1 MAGLDD
7 LLNQIP
13 TQEIAA
19 KLGADEGEVNSAVQ
33 QLVPLLVG
41 SLQHNA
47 QDPEHAATIETDAA
61 DQEGGRSLRRPPTSR
76 APEESADQDGGRSVR
91 FARAGCAPEESADQD
106 GGRSVRF
113 ARTGRAP
120 EESADQDGGRSAQRT
135 PQNAAPAAPSR
146 QRHKPA
152 S

>member
-1 MAGLDD
+1 MEET
-7 LLNQIP
+7 N
-13 TQEIAA
+13 T
-19 KLGADEGEVNSAVQ
+19 
-33 QLVPLLVG
+33 
-41 SLQHNA
+41 
-47 QDPEHAATIETDAA
+47 QDPVQDVAEHLAPRPEPPPAPEATDGEETDAA

-106 GGRSVRF
+106 GGRS
-113 ARTGRAP
+113 
-120 EESADQDGGRSAQRT
+120 AQRT